1 MFKKVPP
8 NKRLFGSSGVS
19 YSVIARKRNGKVYSY
34 VECPAKEVFPDLP
47 PPSRFTLQAQ
57 QEAGVQ
63 LKQVPCDLICAQIDS
78 STRINENYQFPK
90 PPENE

>member
-19 YSVIARKRNGKVYSY
+19 YSVIARKRNGKFYSY
-34 VECPAKEVFPDLP
+34 VECPASEIYPDLP

-63 LKQVPCDLICAQIDS
+63 LKQVPCDLLVPQIDS
-78 STRINENYQFPK
+78 TTCINENYQPTK
-90 PPENE
+90 TTENE